1 MGVGGTA
8 LRHGF
13 ALADR
18 VVPARLH
25 PSLAPH
31 ELIRAAGV
39 SPSAAAR
46 LGLDRLVAAIA
57 AESRLN
63 LFGALSLRWDFMRLM
78 RNAALVEDAHRAEPA
93 LAQAGIEAPVFILGL
108 PRSGT
113 SFLHDL
119 LAQDE
124 ESAVPRVWQ
133 TIHPAPRPRGFDAA
147 SDKRVRDVDGQLN
160 LFAALAPGF
169 SALHPTS
176 ADAPQ
181 ECSEITAHV
190 FQSLR
195 FDTTFRVPSYL
206 AWLEAHGHEQA
217 FAFHRRFLQFLQN
230 GTPARWVLKCPD
242 HTFTL
247 DAIIA
252 AYPDARFVI
261 VHRDPIAVLG
271 SNARLTEVLRRTFL
285 RDVDP
290 AEIGRL
296 EAARWTHGANLLVDF
311 DQRADI
317 PAARKLHIHHDDL
330 IAAPLAVVSQI
341 YAQFDM
347 DFTLA
352 AQTAMSRRLAARPNG
367 GYARHAPYTLDN
379 FQISAESLT
388 AQFAPYVSAYCRASL
403 G

>member
-1 MGVGGTA
+1 MGLPGTA
-8 LRHGF
+8 LRYGF
-13 ALADR
+13 AAAER
-18 VVPARLH
+18 IVPKRFH

-39 SPSAAAR
+39 SPSAPAR
-46 LGLDRLVAAIA
+46 RGLERLTAAIG
-57 AESRLN
+57 AELRLN
-63 LFGALSLRWDFMRLM
+63 LFGALSIRWDFLRLM
-78 RNAALVEDAHRAEPA
+78 RNAALVEDAHRADPA
-93 LAQAGIEAPVFILGL
+93 LGAAGIEAPVFILGL

-119 LAQDE
+119 MAQDE
-124 ESAVPRVWQ
+124 DNAVPRVWQ
-133 TIHPAPRPRGFDAA
+133 TIFPAPRPRGFDAA
-147 SDKRVRDVDGQLN
+147 TDKRAREVDGQLN

-181 ECSEITAHV
+181 ECSEITAHI

-206 AWLEAHGHEQA
+206 HWLEAQGHDDA
-217 FAFHRRFLQFLQN
+217 FAFHKRFLQFLQN
-230 GTPARWVLKCPD
+230 GSAARWVLKCPD

-247 DAIIA
+247 DAIMA
-252 AYPDARFVI
+252 TYPDARFVI

-271 SNARLTEVLRRTFL
+271 SNARLTEVLRRTFMS
-285 RDVDP
+285 DIDA
-290 AEIGRL
+290 AEIGAL
-296 EAARWTHGANLLVDF
+296 EASRWTHGANLLVDF

-330 IAAPLAVVSQI
+330 IAAPLAIVSQI

-352 AQTAMSRRLAARPNG
+352 AQAAMSRRIAARPNG
-367 GYARHAPYTLDN
+367 GYARHAPYTLDS
-379 FQISAESLT
+379 FQMNPESLT